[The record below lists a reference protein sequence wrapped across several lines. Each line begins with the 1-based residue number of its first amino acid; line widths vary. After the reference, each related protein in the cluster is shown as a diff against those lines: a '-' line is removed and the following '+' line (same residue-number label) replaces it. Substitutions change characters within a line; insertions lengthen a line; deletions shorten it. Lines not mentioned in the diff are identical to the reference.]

1 MDAYRQRFRS
11 SERLTAPQASI
22 GAFVMCAD
30 TEAEARRLAA
40 SRDLWRLR
48 QHQGVLAPF
57 PPPEDA
63 LAYPYSPT
71 ELRVV
76 EYHRRRQI
84 VGDPDQVTQQLTALA
99 KAYGIDEV
107 VVLTI
112 CHDFGARKRSY
123 TLLADAFGLE
133 NRPDH

>member
-1 MDAYRQRFRS
+1 
-11 SERLTAPQASI
+11 
-22 GAFVMCAD
+22 VCAD

-63 LAYPYSPT
+63 LAYPYSPA

-84 VGDPDQVTQQLTALA
+84 VGDPEQAKQQLTTLA
-99 KAYGIDEV
+99 EAYGIDEV

-112 CHDFGARKRSY
+112 CHDFAARKRSY
-123 TLLADAFGLE
+123 TLLAETLGLE
-133 NRPDH
+133 KPA

>member
-1 MDAYRQRFRS
+1 
-11 SERLTAPQASI
+11 
-22 GAFVMCAD
+22 MCAD

-48 QHQGVLAPF
+48 HHQGVLAPF

-63 LAYPYSPT
+63 LVYPYSPT

-84 VGDPDQVTQQLTALA
+84 VGDPDLVKQRLTALA
-99 KAYGIDEV
+99 RAYGIDEV
-107 VVLTI
+107 VILTI
-112 CHDFGARKRSY
+112 CHDFAARKRSY
-123 TLLADAFGLE
+123 TLLAEAFDLE
-133 NRPDH
+133 KPA